1 MKTKV
6 FIFSGSLPWICT
18 YIRLNYQIKIE
29 IIKTNESFKF
39 MSYDCRNQF
48 SLKPLHLYGELQFE
62 VRNDFELSCFINC
75 VLRYFFFLWD
85 TFLTVEL
92 LFVRDLIS
100 GLCFIQFFF
109 VFFDFSLFVFFLLEY
124 VTWKFFSTT
133 YIHVTI
139 WMTDWNW
146 FCITWWSNQ
155 WWINFRIGINSR
167 VPIVLTGVKSTLW
180 ATAGTWATAWSSRI
194 DSAYP
199 KHKNKSDFHFF
210 INDSIVQLLYL

>member
-100 GLCFIQFFF
+100 GLCFDSIFLCLFWFLSFCLFFAGICDLE
-109 VFFDFSLFVFFLLEY
+109 VFFYNLYTCNNLD
-124 VTWKFFSTT
+124 
-133 YIHVTI
+133 
-139 WMTDWNW
+139 DWLKL
-146 FCITWWSNQ
+146 
-155 WWINFRIGINSR
+155 
-167 VPIVLTGVKSTLW
+167 VLHHLM
-180 ATAGTWATAWSSRI
+180 
-194 DSAYP
+194 
-199 KHKNKSDFHFF
+199 
-210 INDSIVQLLYL
+210 VQSMMD